1 MTQAQHWWLAIAVM
15 GGLTFL
21 LRALPLAAWRQ
32 LARGRIAGELNRSLP
47 LCVMVILL
55 CASLQGGTGAAPQ
68 LLAELL
74 ALAIAGASYL
84 RWRNPL
90 ISVVVGVLALNG
102 VEWLAR
108 NAGWI

>member
-1 MTQAQHWWLAIAVM
+1 MTQMQHWWLAIAIM
-15 GGLTFL
+15 GALTFG
-21 LRALPLAAWRQ
+21 LRALPLVVWRH
-32 LARGRIAGELNRSLP
+32 LARSRLAADLNRSLP

-55 CASLQGGTGAAPQ
+55 CASLKGGVGAAPQ

-90 ISVVVGVLALNG
+90 VSVVVGVLALNG
-102 VEWLAR
+102 LEWMAR
-108 NAGWI
+108 NAVWA